1 LFYNKSF
8 GFQPIAAFIGL
19 LFLFSN
25 GTFAQENPTP
35 VLEGT
40 EVAPMVSKHNVKRA
54 TLLSAFLPGAGQIY
68 NRRWWKVPIIYG
80 GLGATI
86 YLARTNQLEYLRY
99 SNAFDQRQNSI
110 TDEFAGR
117 LNESQLI
124 ANMRTF
130 QSNRDLALVFL
141 AVVYG
146 LNIIDANV
154 DAHLFEFDIS
164 DDLSFRLEP
173 KTWYNAGQPSSGFSL
188 TFSF

>member
-1 LFYNKSF
+1 MLHKTLFA
-8 GFQPIAAFIGL
+8 FQKIAAIFGL

-25 GTFAQENPTP
+25 GVFAQENPEP
-35 VLEGT
+35 VLEGV
-40 EVAPMVSKHNVKRA
+40 EVSPILSKHNVRRA
-54 TLLSAFLPGAGQIY
+54 TLLSAFLPGAGQLY

-86 YLARTNQLEYLRY
+86 YLARTNQQEYLRY
-99 SNAFDQRQNSI
+99 SDAFDQRQNSI
-110 TDEFAGR
+110 PDEFEGR
-117 LNESQLI
+117 LTESQLI

-164 DDLSFRLEP
+164 DDLSLRLEP
-173 KTWYNAGQPSSGFSL
+173 KTWYNGGQPSSGFSL